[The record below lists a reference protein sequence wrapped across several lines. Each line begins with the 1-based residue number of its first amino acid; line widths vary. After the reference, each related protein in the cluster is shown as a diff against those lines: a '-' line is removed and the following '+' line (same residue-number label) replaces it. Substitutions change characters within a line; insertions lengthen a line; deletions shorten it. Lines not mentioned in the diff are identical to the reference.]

1 MPDRHPDFE
10 HLTQWHENQLAPS
23 EAVEISQH
31 VAGCGFCA
39 HQVQHLTRLTR
50 VVQGGLWHRPS
61 ESARAAVFNAFRQ
74 ANAARQRFQRVQLS
88 LAYDSQT
95 MGPLPGLRSEALVE
109 AHQWLYTSA
118 EADIAL
124 NAREQ
129 SEGRWTLLG
138 QVLVAETTAREP
150 AEVLMIADEQ
160 IAAQTITTALGDF
173 ALEGIASGPYQVVV
187 VWPHLRLET
196 PVVALSA

>member
-1 MPDRHPDFE
+1 MPERHPDFE
-10 HLTQWHENQLAPS
+10 YLAQWQENQLAPS
-23 EAVEISQH
+23 ETAEISQH

-39 HQVQHLTRLTR
+39 YRVQHLTRITR

-61 ESARAAVFNAFRQ
+61 ETSRVAVFKAFSQ
-74 ANAARQRFQRVQLS
+74 AYAARQRIHRVKLS
-88 LAYDSQT
+88 MAYDSQT
-95 MGPLPGLRSEALVE
+95 MGPLPGLRAATLGE

-129 SEGRWTLLG
+129 SEGSWTLMG
-138 QVLVAETTAREP
+138 QALVAETTVREP
-150 AEVLMIADEQ
+150 AEVLLIAEEQ
-160 IAAQTITTALGDF
+160 IATQTITTPLGDF
-173 ALEGIASGPYQVVV
+173 ALEGVASGHYHIVV

-196 PVVALSA
+196 PAVELSS